1 MREIRD
7 PDVLANIQVPDY
19 MSMIDVI
26 RRMNETSMQILVVI
40 DSEKSVVGVIT
51 DGDVRRALI
60 NGLDFSARAR
70 EICNTSPKTVV
81 GFQTEEALK
90 LMEGFQI
97 IRIPVIDNQNHLI
110 GLYKYEQLFAHDH
123 HLPSSVKVVIMAG
136 GKGTRLRPITDIIPK
151 PLIPVRG
158 KPMIEMIMEAF
169 SVQGLSKFILS
180 VNYKKEFVKAYFKSR
195 DEYVNSVV
203 FIEEEDYL
211 GTAGSLHLLSGL
223 VDEAFFLTNCDILV
237 RADYSKAFH
246 YHKSEAND
254 ITVIG
259 GLKRIPIP
267 YGIVKMENGQFLGIE
282 EKPELHY
289 MVNTGVYIIEPGVVQ
304 KISRNE
310 FLDMPNLIRRVMDSE
325 GKVGIYP
332 THEDWVDIGS
342 WAGLNEVPEI

>member
-7 PDVLANIQVPDY
+7 PDVLEKIQISSDSP
-19 MSMIDVI
+19 MIDVI
-26 RRMNETSMQILVVI
+26 NQMNVAALQLIVVVDASKRI
-40 DSEKSVVGVIT
+40 VGVIT
-51 DGDVRRALI
+51 DGDIRRAI
-60 NGLDFSARAR
+60 IAGKSFSCKAS

-81 GFQTEEALK
+81 GFRTEEALK
-90 LMEGFQI
+90 LMEGYQI

-110 GLYKYEQLFAHDH
+110 GLYKYEQLFAHYQ

-151 PLIPVRG
+151 TLIPVRG

-169 SVQGLSKFILS
+169 CVQGLSKFILS
-180 VNYKKEFVKAYFKSR
+180 VNYKKEFIKAYFNSR
-195 DEYVNSVV
+195 DEYVDSVV

-259 GLKRIPIP
+259 GLKRIPVP
-267 YGIVKMENGQFLGIE
+267 YGIVKMEDGQFLGIE

-304 KISRNE
+304 RISKNE
-310 FLDMPNLIRRVMDSE
+310 FLDMPNLIRRVIDSE

-342 WAGLNEVPEI
+342 WAGLKEVPEI